1 MTPTEV
7 TILAD
12 VDPSPPGQETLR
24 TAINSGATS
33 ITFAPAL
40 SGSIYLGSQLT
51 VNISVT
57 INNNTGNSLG
67 LAGNGTFRLL
77 NIAAGRTVEID
88 NLEMD
93 QGGGVLQ
100 GGGIYNAGTL
110 ALNGCYMRLNST
122 TGAGNTGG
130 AIANAAGATL
140 TLTNTQLFENTADYG
155 GAISS
160 SGTVTINAGTVIES
174 NNARKDGGGIWNGG
188 TGDVAKLTITDGVV
202 VNDNSAGEYG
212 GGIFNGGDL
221 TMGASSLTYN
231 HAQAKGGGLYSSFGD
246 AILTGTD
253 IEQNE
258 ATNADGKGGGFY
270 LHNSGSLTL
279 TSCTLSNNTAP
290 TGAGGAWETGSDYTK
305 GTGNTITD
313 PVVEVAP

>member
-1 MTPTEV
+1 MTPV
-7 TILAD
+7 TVTSTAD
-12 VDPSPPGQETLR
+12 VDPSPPGLETLR
-24 TAINSGATS
+24 SAINSNATS
-33 ITFAPAL
+33 IDFAPGL
-40 SGSIYLGSQLT
+40 SGTTIYLGKQLILN
-51 VNISVT
+51 VRVT
-57 INNNTGNSLG
+57 INNTTANVITLM
-67 LAGNGTFRLL
+67 GNGTFRL
-77 NIAAGRTVEID
+77 IQTKAGTTDEID

-110 ALNGCYMRLNST
+110 TLSGCYMRLNST

-140 TLTNTQLFENTADYG
+140 TLNHTQLYENTADYG

-160 SGTVTINAGTVIES
+160 SGTVTINSGTVIES
-174 NNARKDGGGIWNGG
+174 NNANRDGGGIWNGSIDG
-188 TGDVAKLTITDGVV
+188 GGQLTITDHVV

-231 HAQAKGGGLYSSFGD
+231 HAQVKGGGLYSSNGD

-253 IEQNE
+253 IEQNQ
-258 ATNADGKGGGFY
+258 ATNATAEGGGFF
-270 LHNSGSLTL
+270 LLSGTLTL
-279 TSCTLSNNTAP
+279 KNGTLRNNIAP
-290 TGAGGAWETGSDYTK
+290 TGAGGAWVTGWTD
-305 GTGNTITD
+305 GGGNTITD
-313 PVVEVAP
+313 GVVKVAS